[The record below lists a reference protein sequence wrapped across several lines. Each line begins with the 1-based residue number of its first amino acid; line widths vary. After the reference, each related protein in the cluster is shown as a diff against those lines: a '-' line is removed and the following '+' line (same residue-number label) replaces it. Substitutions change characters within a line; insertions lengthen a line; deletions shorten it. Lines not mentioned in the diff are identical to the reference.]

1 MAEQDSAQEKTEEP
15 SAKRLQEAREKG
27 QVPRS
32 QELTTVMVLMASAMA
47 MFIVGEGLVQSLTD
61 VMKLTLNL
69 DRSMLFD
76 VNAMTSLLWQAV
88 EIMAL
93 DLGFFLAI
101 TIVAALAAPAFIGGW
116 NFSAQAMGIKPEKL
130 SPLKGLK
137 RIFGPQGLVELGKAL
152 GKFLLVGFF
161 GTIILWGFRDQL
173 LTLGQQEVIPAMAEL
188 GYIVLWGFLAIC
200 ASLILIVMIDVP
212 FQKWN
217 HQRQLKMTKQEVKDE
232 HKETDGSP
240 EVKGRIRRM
249 QIQLSQA
256 RMMQDV
262 PKADVIITNPTHYA
276 VALRYDQAK
285 SGAPVL
291 VAKGAD
297 LIAQQIRMVGQGNDV
312 PLLSAPPLARAI
324 FYNTEIGEEIP
335 AGLYI
340 AVAQVLAFVFQLRR
354 YRNRGGNKPQ
364 LNTEDLPIPDEFRRD
379 E

>member
-32 QELTTVMVLMASAMA
+32 QELTTVMVLMASAAA

-69 DRSMLFD
+69 ERSMLCD
-76 VNAMTSLLWQAV
+76 VTAMTSLLWQAV
-88 EIMAL
+88 KIMAL

-101 TIVAALAAPAFIGGW
+101 TVVAALAAPAFIGGW
-116 NFSAQAMGIKPEKL
+116 NFSAQAMGVKPEKL

-256 RMMQDV
+256 RMMSDV

-297 LIAQQIRMVGQGNDV
+297 LIAQQIRMVGQHHEV
-312 PLLSAPPLARAI
+312 PQLSAPPLARAI

-354 YRNRGGNKPQ
+354 YRNRGGNKPH

>member
-1 MAEQDSAQEKTEEP
+1 MAEQDSAQERTEEP
-15 SAKRLQEAREKG
+15 SAKRLHEAREKG

-32 QELTTVMVLMASAMA
+32 QELNTVMVLLASAAA
-47 MFIVGEGLVQSLTD
+47 MFVVGEGLIQSLSD
-61 VMKLTLNL
+61 VMKLGMTF
-69 DRSMLFD
+69 DRNDLFD
-76 VNAMTSLLWQAV
+76 VGAMLDSLWKGV

-93 DLGFFLAI
+93 DLLSFLAVTVI
-101 TIVAALAAPAFIGGW
+101 AALSAPALIGGW
-116 NFSAQAMGIKPEKL
+116 NFSMQAMGIKPEKL

-161 GTIILWGFRDQL
+161 GTVILWGLRDQL

-200 ASLILIVMIDVP
+200 ASLILIVLIDVP

-217 HQRQLKMTKQEVKDE
+217 HTRQLKMTKQEVKDE

-276 VALRYDQAK
+276 VALRYDQSK
-285 SGAPVL
+285 SGAPVM

-297 LIAQQIRMVGQGNDV
+297 LIAQQIRMVGQHNDV
-312 PLLSAPPLARAI
+312 PQLSAPPLARAI

-354 YRNRGGNKPQ
+354 YRNRGGNKPH

>member
-15 SAKRLQEAREKG
+15 SAKRLNEAREKG

-32 QELTTVMVLMASAMA
+32 QELNTVMVLLASAAA
-47 MFIVGEGLVQSLTD
+47 MFVVGEGLIQSLSD
-61 VMKLTLNL
+61 VMKLGMTF
-69 DRSMLFD
+69 DRNDLFD
-76 VNAMTSLLWQAV
+76 VGAMLDSLWKGV

-93 DLGFFLAI
+93 DLLSFLAVTVI
-101 TIVAALAAPAFIGGW
+101 AALSAPALIGGW
-116 NFSAQAMGIKPEKL
+116 NFSVQAMGIKPEKL

-161 GTIILWGFRDQL
+161 GTVILWGLRDQL

-200 ASLILIVMIDVP
+200 ASLILIVLIDVP

-217 HQRQLKMTKQEVKDE
+217 HTRQLKMTKQEVKDE

-276 VALRYDQAK
+276 VALRYDQSK
-285 SGAPVL
+285 SGAPVM

-297 LIAQQIRMVGQGNDV
+297 LIAQQIRMVGQHNDV

-354 YRNRGGNKPQ
+354 YRNRGGNKPH

>member
-1 MAEQDSAQEKTEEP
+1 MAEQDSAQEKTEQP
-15 SAKRLQEAREKG
+15 SAKRLDQAREKG

-32 QELTTVMVLMASAMA
+32 QELNTVMVLMASAIA
-47 MFIVGEGLVQSLTD
+47 MLFIGERLIASLGD
-61 VMKLTLNL
+61 VMTLSL
-69 DRSMLFD
+69 SVDRKQIFTTSMM
-76 VNAMTSLLWQAV
+76 AAQLWAAV
-88 EIMAL
+88 KIMAL
-93 DLGFFLAI
+93 DLGLFLAV
-101 TIVAALAAPAFIGGW
+101 TVVAALSAPALIGGW

-137 RIFGPQGLVELGKAL
+137 RIFGPQGLVELGKAF

-161 GTIILWGFRDQL
+161 GTLILWGMRDRL
-173 LTLGQQEVIPAMAEL
+173 LTLGKQEVDPAMAEL
-188 GYIVLWGFLAIC
+188 GYLVVWGCLAIC
-200 ASLILIVMIDVP
+200 ASLILIVLIDVP

-249 QIQLSQA
+249 QIELSQA

-262 PKADVIITNPTHYA
+262 PNADVIITNPTHYA
-276 VALRYDQAK
+276 VALRYDQTK

-297 LIAQQIRMVGQGNDV
+297 LIAQQIRLVGQQHDV
-312 PLLSAPPLARAI
+312 PILSAPPLTRAI
-324 FYNTEIGEEIP
+324 YYNTEIGQEIP

-354 YRNRGGNKPQ
+354 YQTKGGNKPH
-364 LNTEDLPIPDEFRRD
+364 LNPEDLPIPDVFKRE

>member
-32 QELTTVMVLMASAMA
+32 QELNTVMVLLASAAA
-47 MFIVGEGLVQSLTD
+47 MFVVGEGLIQSLAD
-61 VMKLTLNL
+61 VMKLGMSF
-69 DRSMLFD
+69 DRNDLFD
-76 VNAMTSLLWQAV
+76 VGAMLNSLWKGV
-88 EIMAL
+88 EIMAW
-93 DLGFFLAI
+93 DLMLFLAVTVI
-101 TIVAALAAPAFIGGW
+101 AALSAPALIGGW

-161 GTIILWGFRDQL
+161 GTVILWGLRDQL

-200 ASLILIVMIDVP
+200 ASLILIVLIDVP

-217 HQRQLKMTKQEVKDE
+217 HNRQLKMTKQEVKDE

-276 VALRYDQAK
+276 VALRYDQSK
-285 SGAPVL
+285 SGAPVM

-297 LIAQQIRMVGQGNDV
+297 LIAQQIRMVGQHHDV
-312 PLLSAPPLARAI
+312 PQLSAPPLARAI

-354 YRNRGGNKPQ
+354 YRNRGGNKPH

>member
-1 MAEQDSAQEKTEEP
+1 MAEQDSAQEKTEQP

-32 QELTTVMVLMASAMA
+32 QELTTVMVLMASAFA
-47 MFIVGEGLVQSLTD
+47 MFIVGRGLIESLSD
-61 VMKLTLNL
+61 VMTLNLML

-76 VNAMTSLLWQAV
+76 VQAMMNALWQAIS
-88 EIMAL
+88 IMAW
-93 DLGFFLAI
+93 DLGLFLAVTVI
-101 TIVAALAAPAFIGGW
+101 AALLAPAFIGGW
-116 NFSAQAMGIKPEKL
+116 NFSAQAMGVKPEKL

-161 GTIILWGFRDQL
+161 GTIILWGMRDQL

-249 QIQLSQA
+249 QIQMSQA

>member
-32 QELTTVMVLMASAMA
+32 QELTTVMVLMASAAA

-69 DRSMLFD
+69 ERSMLFD
-76 VNAMTSLLWQAV
+76 VTAMTSLLWQAV
-88 EIMAL
+88 KIMAL

-101 TIVAALAAPAFIGGW
+101 TVVAALAAPAFIGGW
-116 NFSAQAMGIKPEKL
+116 NFSAQAMGVKPEKL

-256 RMMQDV
+256 RMMSDV

-297 LIAQQIRMVGQGNDV
+297 LIAQQIRMVGQHHEV
-312 PLLSAPPLARAI
+312 SQLSAPPLARAI

-354 YRNRGGNKPQ
+354 YRNRGGNKPH

>member
-32 QELTTVMVLMASAMA
+32 QELNTVMVLLASAAA
-47 MFIVGEGLVQSLTD
+47 MFVVGEGLIQSLAD
-61 VMKLTLNL
+61 VMTLGMSF
-69 DRSMLFD
+69 DRNDLFD
-76 VNAMTSLLWQAV
+76 VGAMLDSLWKGV
-88 EIMAL
+88 EIMAW
-93 DLGFFLAI
+93 DLMLFLAVTVI
-101 TIVAALAAPAFIGGW
+101 AALSAPALIGGW
-116 NFSAQAMGIKPEKL
+116 NFSAQAMGIKTEKL

-161 GTIILWGFRDQL
+161 GTIILWGLRDQL

-200 ASLILIVMIDVP
+200 ASLILIVLIDVP

-217 HQRQLKMTKQEVKDE
+217 HTRQLKMTKQEVKDE

-276 VALRYDQAK
+276 VALRYDQSK
-285 SGAPVL
+285 SGAPVM

-297 LIAQQIRMVGQGNDV
+297 LIAQQIRMVGQHNDV
-312 PLLSAPPLARAI
+312 PQLAAPPLARAI

-354 YRNRGGNKPQ
+354 YRNRGGNKPH

>member
-1 MAEQDSAQEKTEEP
+1 MAEQDSAQERTEEP

-32 QELTTVMVLMASAMA
+32 QELNTVMVLLASAGA
-47 MFIVGEGLVQSLTD
+47 MFVVGEGLIQSMAD
-61 VMKLTLNL
+61 VMKLGMSF
-69 DRSMLFD
+69 DRNDLFD
-76 VNAMTSLLWQAV
+76 VGAMLDSLWKGV

-93 DLGFFLAI
+93 DLMLFLAVTVI
-101 TIVAALAAPAFIGGW
+101 AALSAPALIGGW

-161 GTIILWGFRDQL
+161 GTLILWGLRDQL

-200 ASLILIVMIDVP
+200 ASLILIVLIDVP

-217 HQRQLKMTKQEVKDE
+217 HTRQLKMTKQEVKDE

-276 VALRYDQAK
+276 VALRYDQSK
-285 SGAPVL
+285 SGAPIM

-297 LIAQQIRMVGQGNDV
+297 LIAQQIRMVGQHHDV
-312 PLLSAPPLARAI
+312 PQLSAPPLARAI

-354 YRNRGGNKPQ
+354 YRNRGGNKPH

>member
-1 MAEQDSAQEKTEEP
+1 MAEQDSAQERTEEP
-15 SAKRLQEAREKG
+15 SAKRLHEAREKG

-32 QELTTVMVLMASAMA
+32 QELNTVMVLLASAAA
-47 MFIVGEGLVQSLTD
+47 MFVVGEGLIQSLSD
-61 VMKLTLNL
+61 VMKLGMTL
-69 DRSMLFD
+69 DRNDLFD
-76 VNAMTSLLWQAV
+76 VGAMLDSLWKGV

-93 DLGFFLAI
+93 DLLLFLAVTVI
-101 TIVAALAAPAFIGGW
+101 AALSAPAFIGGW

-152 GKFLLVGFF
+152 GKFMLVGFF
-161 GTIILWGFRDQL
+161 GTVILWGLRDQL

-200 ASLILIVMIDVP
+200 ASLILIVLIDVP

-217 HQRQLKMTKQEVKDE
+217 HTRQLKMTKQEVKDE

-276 VALRYDQAK
+276 VALRYDQSK
-285 SGAPVL
+285 SGAPVM

-297 LIAQQIRMVGQGNDV
+297 LIAQQIRMVGQHNDV
-312 PLLSAPPLARAI
+312 PQLSAPPLARAI

-354 YRNRGGNKPQ
+354 YRNRGGNKPH

>member
-32 QELTTVMVLMASAMA
+32 QELNTVMVLLASAAA
-47 MFIVGEGLVQSLTD
+47 MFVVGEGLIQSLAD
-61 VMKLTLNL
+61 VMKLGMSF
-69 DRSMLFD
+69 DRNDLFD
-76 VNAMTSLLWQAV
+76 VGAMLDSFWKGV
-88 EIMAL
+88 EIMAW
-93 DLGFFLAI
+93 DLMLFLAVTVI
-101 TIVAALAAPAFIGGW
+101 AALSAPALIGGW

-161 GTIILWGFRDQL
+161 GTVILWGLRDQL

-200 ASLILIVMIDVP
+200 ASLILIVLIDVP

-217 HQRQLKMTKQEVKDE
+217 HNRQLKMTKQEVKDE

-276 VALRYDQAK
+276 VALRYDQSK
-285 SGAPVL
+285 SGAPVM

-297 LIAQQIRMVGQGNDV
+297 LIAQQIRMVGQHHDV
-312 PLLSAPPLARAI
+312 PQLSAPPLARAI

-354 YRNRGGNKPQ
+354 YRNRGGNKPH

>member
-32 QELTTVMVLMASAMA
+32 QELTTVMVLMASAAA

-69 DRSMLFD
+69 ERSMLFD

-101 TIVAALAAPAFIGGW
+101 TVVAALAAPAFIGGW
-116 NFSAQAMGIKPEKL
+116 NFSVQAMGIKPEKL

-161 GTIILWGFRDQL
+161 GTLILWGFRDQL

-256 RMMQDV
+256 RMMRDV

-297 LIAQQIRMVGQGNDV
+297 LIAQQIRMVGQHHEV
-312 PLLSAPPLARAI
+312 PQLSAPPLARAI

-354 YRNRGGNKPQ
+354 YRNRGGNKPH

>member
-32 QELTTVMVLMASAMA
+32 QELTTVMVLMASAAA

-69 DRSMLFD
+69 ERSMLFD

-101 TIVAALAAPAFIGGW
+101 TVVAALAAPAFIGGW
-116 NFSAQAMGIKPEKL
+116 NFSVQAMGIKPEKL

-161 GTIILWGFRDQL
+161 GTLILWGLRDQL

-256 RMMQDV
+256 RMMSDV

-297 LIAQQIRMVGQGNDV
+297 LIAQQIRMVGQHHEV
-312 PLLSAPPLARAI
+312 PQLSAPPLARAI

-354 YRNRGGNKPQ
+354 YRNRGGNKPH